1 MKSSTRLAFAII
13 AVLLV
18 AAGFWVYSKVLGA
31 GVPLQLENRFV
42 EIPTG
47 ASFYDVTEILYYQGI
62 ITSRKTFVMFAKR
75 MNYAK
80 DRMRAGRF
88 EVKPGWTLVQL
99 IRHLRGGQQAP
110 VALVLNN
117 ERLIENVAA
126 KAASFIEPDSLAI
139 LAVLKDENYLQRI
152 GYTPDDVMSLFI
164 PNTYEFFWN
173 ASPQEF
179 VERMIKEHDNFW
191 RKDNRTQKA
200 AALGLSPKEVYT
212 LASIVEKETNQ
223 NVEKARIAG
232 VYLNRLKIGM
242 RLQADPTVVFATRD
256 FDTKRV
262 TESHL
267 KFDSPYNTY
276 LYPGLPPGPISMAS
290 IASIDAV
297 LNAESHNYIFF
308 CSIGDESGLHAFA
321 ETLEGHNRNVAQYIK
336 NLKER
341 GRR

>member
-1 MKSSTRLAFAII
+1 MKSSTRLAFAIMSVLLI
-13 AVLLV
+13 AV
-18 AAGFWVYSKVLGA
+18 GFWVYNGVLGA

-47 ASFYDVTEILYYQGI
+47 SSFYDVTEILYYQGVI
-62 ITSRKTFVMFAKR
+62 KSRQTFVMLAKR

-80 DRMRAGRF
+80 EKMRAGRF
-88 EVKPGWTLVQL
+88 EVKPGWTLIQL
-99 IRHLRGGQQAP
+99 IRHLRNGQQAP
-110 VALVLNN
+110 VELVLNN

-126 KAASFIEPDSLAI
+126 KAAAFLEPDSLSI
-139 LAVLKDENYLQRI
+139 LTVLRDQNYLNSI
-152 GYTPDDVMSLFI
+152 GYTPDDLMSLFI

-173 ASPQEF
+173 SSPQQF
-179 VERMIKEHDNFW
+179 VERMKKEHDNFW
-191 RKDNRTQKA
+191 RKNNRIQKA
-200 AALGLSPKEVYT
+200 TALGMSPKEVYT

-223 NVEKARIAG
+223 NAEKARIAG

-256 FDTKRV
+256 FETKRV

-321 ETLEGHNRNVAQYIK
+321 ETLEGHNRNVAQYVK